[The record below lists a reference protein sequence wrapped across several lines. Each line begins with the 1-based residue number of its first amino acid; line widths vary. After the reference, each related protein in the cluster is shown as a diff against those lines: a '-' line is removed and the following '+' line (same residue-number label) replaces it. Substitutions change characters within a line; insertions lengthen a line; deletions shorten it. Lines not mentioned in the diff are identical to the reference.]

1 MSRPKKVDREKR
13 EPFEDLANAI
23 IIQAVEDWREAVR
36 ALNEWPD
43 DVDAIRTKDECEAF
57 LLSDW
62 YEQLT
67 KMDGARLLR
76 MLRKEAGLL

>member
-1 MSRPKKVDREKR
+1 MSRSKREMR
-13 EPFEDLANAI
+13 EPFEVIANAI

-36 ALNEWPD
+36 VLNEWPGD
-43 DVDAIRTKDECEAF
+43 IDARRMKDECEAF
-57 LLSDW
+57 LLSDR

-67 KMDGARLLR
+67 KLDGARLLR